1 MFFNNLLKPV
11 GFYFASDAGGSGGGD
26 GDKKEEKEEE
36 KTVTMTQAQLDVLFA
51 ERATRASAATLGDLL
66 KKAGAADVEI
76 S

>member
-1 MFFNNLLKPV
+1 MLFTNLLKSA
-11 GFYFASDAGGSGGGD
+11 GFYYTPDAGGSGGSD
-26 GDKKEEKEEE
+26 GDKKEEKQEE